1 MQSLSAASALPL
13 ILVGFAARADPQGL
27 STGVPVQ
34 IEDALPI
41 RLGGVQLQG
50 AALFTHDTRNRR
62 GSDLWALNP
71 SIKLGPLP
79 GLQIDATPSYSIGD
93 QSGAGSGNGTI
104 SALYQLTR
112 NSTYVPALALHGY
125 YATPYG
131 SGHKSAQYTLRAIA
145 TKYLGTSEQSPR
157 LHLNLSWY
165 HLTQPSRTQR
175 DDQLEIA
182 VGMSALV
189 AKSTAVV
196 ADVVHGARSS
206 KGANQ
211 TFVDVGLR
219 HEISDTWA
227 ISGGVGAGLGQ
238 QSPGFRVFFAVQK
251 DLRLF

>member
-1 MQSLSAASALPL
+1 MRRLSAFSALL
-13 ILVGFAARADPQGL
+13 LTAVGFAARADPQGL

-34 IEDALPI
+34 IEDALPV
-41 RLGGVQLQG
+41 RFGGLQLQG
-50 AALFTHDTRNRR
+50 AALFTHDTSNRR

-79 GLQIDATPSYSIGD
+79 RLQIDFTPSYSVGD
-93 QSGAGSGNGTI
+93 HSGAGRGNGTV

-112 NSTYVPALALHGY
+112 NSTYVPALAVHGY

-175 DDQLEIA
+175 DDQIEIA
-182 VGMSALV
+182 VGMSALL

-196 ADVVHGARSS
+196 ADVVHGARPE

-211 TFVDVGLR
+211 TFVDIGLR

-238 QSPGFRVFFAVQK
+238 QSPGFRAFFALQK
-251 DLRLF
+251 NFRLL